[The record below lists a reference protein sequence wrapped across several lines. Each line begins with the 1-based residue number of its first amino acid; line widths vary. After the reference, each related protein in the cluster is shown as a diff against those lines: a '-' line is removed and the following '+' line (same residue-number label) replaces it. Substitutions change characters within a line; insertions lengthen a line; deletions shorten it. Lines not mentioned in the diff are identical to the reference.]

1 LPITF
6 FVSALLF
13 VWFKGKGMLL
23 AVGLFVALA
32 SLEFTAAQLRT
43 LSVMAPVLER
53 AIGPTTVDGRIYNLE
68 LKAKGTSVT
77 LDRPKIV
84 GPALKQHQKKSASG
98 YPAHNQS

>member
-1 LPITF
+1 
-6 FVSALLF
+6 
-13 VWFKGKGMLL
+13 MLL

-53 AIGPTTVDGRIYNLE
+53 AIGPTTVEGRIYNLE